1 MEIVCLLDMEVI
13 QRTLGFLGKEVLTAL
28 MPDLHLVEVPA
39 GTELVKEGQYIKVV
53 PVVVSGLVKVF
64 TRNEDKELLLYYIQ
78 PEQSCIMSFSSG
90 TRGEKSKIYAVTEEP
105 CELIV
110 MPAAKISGWIQAY
123 PELNQLFY
131 RQYDLRYA
139 ELIETV
145 QHLLYNK
152 LDKRLLDY
160 LHERV
165 SVTGKNPIQITHR
178 EIAQDLGTAREVI
191 SRLLKRFEKQGQVRI
206 VNDGIE
212 VV

>member
-1 MEIVCLLDMEVI
+1 MDAIE
-13 QRTLGFLGKEVLTAL
+13 RTLGFLGKDVLAAL
-28 MPDLHLVEVPA
+28 LPDLQVVDIAA
-39 GTELVKEGQYIKVV
+39 GTELVREGQHVKVV

-64 TRNEDKELLLYYIQ
+64 TRTEDKELLLYYIQ

-90 TRGEKSKIYAVTEEP
+90 TRGDKSRIYAITEE
-105 CELIV
+105 ESQLIV
-110 MPAAKISGWIQAY
+110 MPASKIARWIQVY

-139 ELIETV
+139 ELIDTV

-160 LHERV
+160 LNERIKI
-165 SVTGKNPIQITHR
+165 TGKNPIHLTHR

-191 SRLLKRFEKQGQVRI
+191 SRLLKRFEKQGHIRLH
-206 VNDGIE
+206 NDGIE
-212 VV
+212 VVWL

>member
-1 MEIVCLLDMEVI
+1 MDAIE
-13 QRTLGFLGKEVLTAL
+13 RTLGFLGKDVLAAL
-28 MPDLHLVEVPA
+28 LPDLQVVDIAA
-39 GTELVKEGQYIKVV
+39 GTELVREGQHVKVV

-64 TRNEDKELLLYYIQ
+64 TRTEDKELLLYYIQ

-90 TRGEKSKIYAVTEEP
+90 TRGDKSRIYAITEEESQLILMPASKIAR
-105 CELIV
+105 
-110 MPAAKISGWIQAY
+110 WIQVY

-139 ELIETV
+139 ELIDTV

-160 LHERV
+160 LNERIKI
-165 SVTGKNPIQITHR
+165 TGKNPIHLTHR

-191 SRLLKRFEKQGQVRI
+191 SRLLKRFEKQGHIRLH
-206 VNDGIE
+206 NDGIE

>member
-1 MEIVCLLDMEVI
+1 MDAIE
-13 QRTLGFLGKEVLTAL
+13 RTLGFLGKNVLAAL
-28 MPDLHLVEVPA
+28 LPDLQLVDIAA
-39 GTELVKEGQYIKVV
+39 GTELVREGQHVKVV

-64 TRNEDKELLLYYIQ
+64 TRTEDKELLLYYIQ

-90 TRGEKSKIYAVTEEP
+90 TRGDKSRIYAITEEESQLILMPASKIAR
-105 CELIV
+105 
-110 MPAAKISGWIQAY
+110 WIQVY

-139 ELIETV
+139 ELIDTV

-160 LHERV
+160 LNERIKI
-165 SVTGKNPIQITHR
+165 TGKNPIHLTHR

-191 SRLLKRFEKQGQVRI
+191 SRLLKRFEKQGHIRLH
-206 VNDGIE
+206 NDGIE

>member
-1 MEIVCLLDMEVI
+1 MDAIE
-13 QRTLGFLGKEVLTAL
+13 RTLGFLGKDVLAAL
-28 MPDLHLVEVPA
+28 LPELQVVDIAA
-39 GTELVKEGQYIKVV
+39 GTELVREGQHVKVV

-64 TRNEDKELLLYYIQ
+64 TRTEDKELLLYYIQ

-90 TRGEKSKIYAVTEEP
+90 TRGDKSRIYAITEE
-105 CELIV
+105 ESRLIV
-110 MPAAKISGWIQAY
+110 MPASKIARWIQVY

-139 ELIETV
+139 ELIDTV

-160 LHERV
+160 LNERIKI
-165 SVTGKNPIQITHR
+165 TGKNPIHLTHR

-191 SRLLKRFEKQGQVRI
+191 SRLLKRFEKQGHIRLH
-206 VNDGIE
+206 NDGIE
-212 VV
+212 VVWL